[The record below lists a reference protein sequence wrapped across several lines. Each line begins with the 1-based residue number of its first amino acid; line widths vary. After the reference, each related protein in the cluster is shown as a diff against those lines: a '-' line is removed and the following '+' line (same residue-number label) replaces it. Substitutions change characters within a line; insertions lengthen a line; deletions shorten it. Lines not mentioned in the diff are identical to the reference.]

1 LSVSSACS
9 AALLALGILVIL
21 GPRVLPS
28 ALGSWSDTENTI
40 VIGAPLAMLLS
51 GTVGFAAC
59 WNFTKRLER

>member
-21 GPRVLPS
+21 GPAVLPS
-28 ALGSWSDTENTI
+28 ELARRRDAENTI
-40 VIGAPLAMLLS
+40 VIGAPLLMLLS

-59 WNFTKRLER
+59 WNVTKRLER